1 MRDSMKTAG
10 AAKRFG
16 LSLRQSLPSPAE
28 VLLRLAELLTVWENR
43 ARERRYLGEMPD
55 RMLRDLG
62 ISRSAARRESE
73 KPFWRV

>member
-1 MRDSMKTAG
+1 MLHGMKDAR
-10 AAKRFG
+10 AARRFG
-16 LSLRQSLPSPAE
+16 VSLRQSLPSPVE

-43 ARERRYLGEMPD
+43 ARERRHLAEMPD

-62 ISRSAARRESE
+62 LSRSDARREAE

>member
-1 MRDSMKTAG
+1 MLDSMKTAG

-16 LSLRQSLPSPAE
+16 LSLRHALPSPAE
-28 VLLRLAELLTVWENR
+28 VLLRLAELLTVWESR
-43 ARERRYLGEMPD
+43 ARERRYLSEMPD

-62 ISRSAARRESE
+62 ISRSDARRESE

>member
-1 MRDSMKTAG
+1 MLDSMKNAG

-16 LSLRQSLPSPAE
+16 LSLRLPSPVQ
-28 VLLRLAELLTVWENR
+28 VLLRLADLLTVWENR
-43 ARERRYLGEMPD
+43 ARERRHLAEMPD

-62 ISRSAARRESE
+62 LSRSDARREAE